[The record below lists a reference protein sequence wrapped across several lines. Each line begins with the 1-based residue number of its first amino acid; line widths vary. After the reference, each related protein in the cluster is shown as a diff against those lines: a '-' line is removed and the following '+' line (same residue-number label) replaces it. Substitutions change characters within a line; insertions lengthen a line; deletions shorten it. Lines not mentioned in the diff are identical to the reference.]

1 MGKSDNHP
9 LDAAAGTA
17 GGGIILI
24 SQKECKNRNDLFKLM
39 QENPD
44 LPVLPMVDGEI
55 PGDDCGYW
63 LGAWGTS
70 HLEEYLVDNG
80 QVLFKSDD
88 DVFDVLERFLPDD
101 EYYRL
106 PDVESECRKVYNALP
121 WKKAIVV
128 YITT

>member
-1 MGKSDNHP
+1 MEH
-9 LDAAAGTA
+9 
-17 GGGIILI
+17 
-24 SQKECKNRNDLFKLM
+24 KERKNRNDLFKLM

-70 HLEEYLVDNG
+70 QLDEYLVGNG

-88 DVFDVLERFLPDD
+88 DIFDVLERFLTDD
-101 EYYRL
+101 EYYKL

-128 YITT
+128 YITTRED

>member
-1 MGKSDNHP
+1 MEH
-9 LDAAAGTA
+9 
-17 GGGIILI
+17 
-24 SQKECKNRNDLFKLM
+24 KERKNRNDLFKLM

-70 HLEEYLVDNG
+70 HLDEYLVGNG
-80 QVLFKSDD
+80 HVLFKSDD

-101 EYYRL
+101 EYYKL

-128 YITT
+128 YITTRED

>member
-1 MGKSDNHP
+1 M
-9 LDAAAGTA
+9 
-17 GGGIILI
+17 I

-88 DVFDVLERFLPDD
+88 DVFDVLERFLPD
-101 EYYRL
+101 
-106 PDVESECRKVYNALP
+106 VESECRKVYNALP

>member
-1 MGKSDNHP
+1 M
-9 LDAAAGTA
+9 
-17 GGGIILI
+17 I

-44 LPVLPMVDGEI
+44 LPVIPMVDGEI
-55 PGDDCGYW
+55 PGDDYGYW

-70 HLEEYLVDNG
+70 HLDEYLVGNG

-128 YITT
+128 YITTQED

>member
-1 MGKSDNHP
+1 MVPAEKIADFERVEIVMEH
-9 LDAAAGTA
+9 
-17 GGGIILI
+17 
-24 SQKECKNRNDLFKLM
+24 KERKNRNDLFKLM

-70 HLEEYLVDNG
+70 HLDEYLVGNG
-80 QVLFKSDD
+80 RVLFKSDD

-101 EYYRL
+101 EYYKL

-128 YITT
+128 YITTREE